1 MNISKICE
9 DSIDSIK
16 KTYNDTQL
24 NPFKMPENINVTIT
38 IDYAKSI
45 NNLCEVIDNMDNK
58 AMSKRLNKIK
68 QGIDKMIDEGKLK

>member
-24 NPFKMPENINVTIT
+24 NPFKMPENINLTIT
-38 IDYAKSI
+38 IDYEKSVS
-45 NNLCEVIDNMDNK
+45 NLF
-58 AMSKRLNKIK
+58 
-68 QGIDKMIDEGKLK
+68 

>member
-1 MNISKICE
+1 MNINKIVK
-9 DSIDSIK
+9 DSVSSIK
-16 KTYNDTQL
+16 NKYDNTQL

-45 NNLCEVIDNMDNK
+45 NNLCEVIDDMDIK

-68 QGIDKMIDEGKLK
+68 KGIDKMIDEGKLK

>member
-1 MNISKICE
+1 MNIVKSV
-9 DSIDSIK
+9 K
-16 KTYNDTQL
+16 KLGNKVKKGYDNTQI
-24 NPFKMPENINVTIT
+24 NPFKIPENINVTIT